1 MEIIPI
7 DPNPKTYNTDWLLF
21 DDTVFT
27 TIQGPACSNTIEGV
41 CYYTESLEQCI
52 DKCEKDNNCNHGYYL
67 SSSNNNI
74 CVPVYTP
81 NFINKT
87 NFSYELVNIKNF
99 PSIDYKATAFLNT
112 EINSF
117 PPKNPSNV
125 FYDDV
130 VKLEVNGKV
139 LSLEEDSK
147 NITISDDK
155 SKHINFRVS
164 QIIINTDF
172 AQSSLNYNSKY
183 LLIIDKNNLT
193 IGIDNLAED
202 LAGQN
207 ITTEPTENTVR
218 GALEQ
223 MYEIIPVDIKKIGNP
238 VNYFEQ
244 FYLKINTNKTTYYYT
259 IGSANKYIMAKED
272 GLLYMTDN
280 IQEANLFKFLPFEEV
295 YKCENNNCITTELK
309 EDSKNIYREKTCFNQ
324 CDKINSKE
332 FYSIT
337 NNKSKNNNQ
346 VLVLCIILI
355 VLILVIVLLFCM

>member
-41 CYYTESLEQCI
+41 CYNTESLEHCI
-52 DKCEKDNNCNHGYYL
+52 DKCEKNNNCSHGYYL
-67 SSSNNNI
+67 SSPDNNI

-81 NFINKT
+81 DFINKT
-87 NFSYELVNIKNF
+87 NFSYELINIKNF

-112 EINSF
+112 EMNSF
-117 PPKNPSNV
+117 PPKNTMNV

-130 VKLEVNGKV
+130 VKMEVNDKV

-147 NITISDDK
+147 NVIVSDDE
-155 SKHINFRVS
+155 SKHIKFRIS

-172 AQSSLNYNSKY
+172 AQLPLNYNSKY
-183 LLIIDKNNLT
+183 LLLIDKNNLT

-207 ITTEPTENTVR
+207 ITTEPAQNTVR

-244 FYLKINTNKTTYYYT
+244 FYLKMNTNKTTYYYT
-259 IGSANKYIMAKED
+259 IGSANKYIMTKED
-272 GLLYMTDN
+272 GLLYLTDN
-280 IQEANLFKFLPFEEV
+280 IEEANLFKFTPVETA
-295 YKCENNNCITTELK
+295 YKCENNNCVTTQLLK
-309 EDSKNIYREKTCFNQ
+309 DSENIYRDKTCFNQ
-324 CDKINSKE
+324 CNKINSKE
-332 FYSIT
+332 FYSI

-346 VLVLCIILI
+346 VLLLCIILI
-355 VLILVIVLLFCM
+355 VLILIIILFFCI